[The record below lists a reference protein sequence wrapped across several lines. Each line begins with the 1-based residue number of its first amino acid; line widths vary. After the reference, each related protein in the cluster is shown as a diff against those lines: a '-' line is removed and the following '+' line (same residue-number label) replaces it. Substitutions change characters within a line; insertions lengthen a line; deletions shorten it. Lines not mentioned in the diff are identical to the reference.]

1 MNANKK
7 YSQMDTKLHSLIG
20 MRGTMEEIR
29 AAIQAK
35 SLRDN
40 IKLEPF
46 EEQEMLVAQGF
57 DYGFNVNLGQ
67 ANGVWFDFEVY
78 LLKTNKESNF
88 IITEINKF

>member
-7 YSQMDTKLHSLIG
+7 YSQMDTRLHSLIG
-20 MRGTMEEIR
+20 MRGTMEDIR

-35 SLRDN
+35 SLKEN
-40 IKLEPF
+40 ITLEPF
-46 EEQEMLVAQGF
+46 TEQEMLVAQGF
-57 DYGFNVNLGQ
+57 DYGFNTNLGQ

-78 LLKTNKESNF
+78 LLKTNKESHF